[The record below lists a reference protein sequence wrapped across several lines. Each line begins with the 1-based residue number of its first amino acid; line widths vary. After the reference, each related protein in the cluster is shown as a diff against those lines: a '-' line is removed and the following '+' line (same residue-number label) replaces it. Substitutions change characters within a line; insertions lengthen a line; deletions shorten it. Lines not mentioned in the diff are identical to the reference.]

1 MKVETN
7 LKSGALLQDAANTA
21 GQAAAD
27 VGNFFSKAGQQ
38 AHNITS
44 ATVNKVTSVWNCLT
58 S

>member
-38 AHNITS
+38 AQNITS
-44 ATVNKVTSVWNCLT
+44 ATVNKVSSVWNCLT

>member
-27 VGNFFSKAGQQ
+27 VGSFFSKAGQQ
-38 AHNITS
+38 AQSLTS